1 MPMSIKSRIAAAA
14 AALALAGGAGI
25 ASAGGASAATP
36 SCGHSC
42 VNVFSLVFGTHHRPN
57 FVVDVFKQA
66 QRAGQPIIL
75 FRTSNN
81 DPAEDFTYS
90 AQGTVHDFFLAGLVS
105 ASLNLHYASLQAY
118 ELEYSP
124 FGADTGLCVGVGS
137 TAANGTLVTLQPC
150 GVSAKTVWVIDKF
163 DAIKGGYAPLI
174 NGSDTN
180 FSHPFVLTYP
190 QDSFPTDVPRPILQ
204 TENLQK
210 FSNGTVNDR
219 QMWSANLGVLP

>member
-1 MPMSIKSRIAAAA
+1 MPMSVKNRIAASV
-14 AALALAGGAGI
+14 AALALVGGAGI
-25 ASAGGASAATP
+25 ASADRASAATP
-36 SCGHSC
+36 SCGHHC
-42 VNVFSLVFGTHHRPN
+42 VDIFSLTFGSHKHPN
-57 FVVDVFKQA
+57 FVLDVFKQA

-105 ASLNLHYASLQAY
+105 ASLDLHYHALQAY

-137 TAANGTLVTLQPC
+137 TAGNGTQVTLQPC
-150 GVSAKTVWVIDKF
+150 GVSAKTVWVIDKL
-163 DAIKGGYAPLI
+163 DAKGSFAPLI

-190 QDSFPTDVPRPILQ
+190 QDSFPTDMPRPVLL
-204 TENLQK
+204 TEELSK
-210 FSNGTVNDR
+210 FSNGTVTDR

>member
-1 MPMSIKSRIAAAA
+1 MPMSIKSRLVAAA
-14 AALALAGGAGI
+14 AALTLAGGVGI

-36 SCGHSC
+36 SCGHGC
-42 VNVFSLVFGTHHRPN
+42 VDVFTLVFGSHKHPN

-105 ASLNLHYASLQAY
+105 ASLDLHYHALQAY

-137 TAANGTLVTLQPC
+137 TAVSGTLVTLQPC

-163 DAIKGGYAPLI
+163 DAKGSFAPLI

-190 QDSFPTDVPRPILQ
+190 QDSFPTDMPRPVLQ